1 MAQGQATKV
10 KKKKKSVL
18 KRAAQSRERA
28 EVNRA
33 NRTRVRTMMRRLR
46 TAITAGD
53 ATAAGNLL
61 HPTMSAIDQ
70 AIAKGVLHEN
80 TANRYKSRLTLAY
93 NGVKAFSDHMLVAD
107 WEAGS
112 WKQPQIIPFGPISFS
127 PALTPFHYGQAI
139 FEGFT
144 AHRTANSGIAL
155 FRPRDNFARMNRSAA
170 RLAMPEIPESLFLEG
185 VAELV
190 RLDRDWVP
198 HREGG
203 ALYVR
208 PTYFG
213 VDDTLLV
220 RPANRFRLIVM
231 TSPVGPYF
239 SQPIRL
245 LAEERFVRAF
255 PGGTGDSKAA
265 GNYAGGLLAARLAQE
280 KGFHNVLWLDG
291 VERRYVEESGVM
303 NVFFVLDGKAITP
316 PLNGTILPGVTRDSA
331 LTLLREMGITAE
343 QRQISI
349 DEVLSAHAAG
359 KLTEA
364 FGAGTAAIV
373 APIACIR
380 YRDRELQFPAVSDSS
395 VSARLRSRLVAI
407 QTGREPDK
415 HNWLLPV

>member
-1 MAQGQATKV
+1 MSTPI
-10 KKKKKSVL
+10 SV
-18 KRAAQSRERA
+18 
-28 EVNRA
+28 
-33 NRTRVRTMMRRLR
+33 TRV
-46 TAITAGD
+46 
-53 ATAAGNLL
+53 
-61 HPTMSAIDQ
+61 SQ
-70 AIAKGVLHEN
+70 
-80 TANRYKSRLTLAY
+80 SRLTEALRE
-93 NGVKAFSDHMLVAD
+93 NSEFGSTFSDHMFVAD
-107 WEAGS
+107 WEAGG
-112 WKQPQIIPFGPISFS
+112 WKPAQIIPFGPLSFS

-139 FEGFT
+139 FEGFK
-144 AHRTANSGIAL
+144 AHRTTNGGAAL
-155 FRPRDNFARMNRSAA
+155 FRPRENFARLNRSAA
-170 RLAMPEIPESLFLEG
+170 RLAMPEIPEPLFLDG
-185 VAELV
+185 VTQLV

-208 PTYFG
+208 PVYFG

-220 RPANRFRLIVM
+220 RPANRFRFIIM
-231 TSPVGPYF
+231 TCPVGPYF
-239 SQPIRL
+239 AQPIRL

-303 NVFFVLDGKAITP
+303 NVFFVVDGKAITP
-316 PLNGTILPGVTRDSA
+316 PLGGTILRGVTRDSS
-331 LTLLREMGITAE
+331 LTLLRDLGIPVE
-343 QRQISI
+343 ERQISI
-349 DEVLSAHAAG
+349 DELLSAHDAG

-380 YRDRELQFPAVSDSS
+380 YRDRDLQFPAVSDSS
-395 VSARLRSRLVAI
+395 VAARLRSRLVAI

>member
-1 MAQGQATKV
+1 MSSPIASTRV
-10 KKKKKSVL
+10 
-18 KRAAQSRERA
+18 AQSRLTEA
-28 EVNRA
+28 
-33 NRTRVRTMMRRLR
+33 LR
-46 TAITAGD
+46 
-53 ATAAGNLL
+53 
-61 HPTMSAIDQ
+61 
-70 AIAKGVLHEN
+70 EN
-80 TANRYKSRLTLAY
+80 SEFGST
-93 NGVKAFSDHMLVAD
+93 FSDHMFVAD
-107 WEAGS
+107 WESAA
-112 WKQPQIIPFGPISFS
+112 WKPPQIVPFGPLSFS

-139 FEGFT
+139 FEGFK
-144 AHRTANSGIAL
+144 AHRTPAGVAL
-155 FRPRDNFARMNRSAA
+155 FRPRENFSRFNRSAA
-170 RLAMPEIPESLFLEG
+170 RLAMPEIPESLFLDG
-185 VAELV
+185 AKELI
-190 RLDRDWVP
+190 RLDRDWIP

-231 TSPVGPYF
+231 TCPVGPYF
-239 SQPIRL
+239 AQPIRL
-245 LAEERFVRAF
+245 LAEERFIRAF

-303 NVFFVLDGKAITP
+303 NVFFVLDGRAITP
-316 PLNGTILPGVTRDSA
+316 PLGGTILPGVTRDSA
-331 LTLLREMGITAE
+331 LTLLREMGIPAE
-343 QRQISI
+343 ERQISI

-380 YRDRELQFPAVSDSS
+380 YRDHDLQFPAVSDSS
-395 VSARLRSRLVAI
+395 VAARLRARLVGI
-407 QTGREPDK
+407 QTGREPDI

>member
-1 MAQGQATKV
+1 MSTPIAVA
-10 KKKKKSVL
+10 
-18 KRAAQSRERA
+18 
-28 EVNRA
+28 
-33 NRTRVRTMMRRLR
+33 RV
-46 TAITAGD
+46 
-53 ATAAGNLL
+53 
-61 HPTMSAIDQ
+61 SQ
-70 AIAKGVLHEN
+70 
-80 TANRYKSRLTLAY
+80 SRLTEALRENSEFGAT
-93 NGVKAFSDHMLVAD
+93 FSDHMLVAD

-112 WKQPQIIPFGPISFS
+112 WKPAQIVPFGPLSFS

-139 FEGFT
+139 FEGFK
-144 AHRTANSGIAL
+144 AHRIPNGGVAL
-155 FRPRDNFARMNRSAA
+155 FRPRENFARMNRSAA
-170 RLAMPEIPESLFLEG
+170 RLAMPEIPESLFFEG
-185 VAELV
+185 VTQLV

-208 PTYFG
+208 PVYFG

-220 RPANRFRLIVM
+220 RPANRFRFIIM
-231 TSPVGPYF
+231 TCPVGPYF
-239 SQPIRL
+239 AQPIRL

-291 VERRYVEESGVM
+291 IERRYVEESGVM
-303 NVFFVLDGKAITP
+303 NVFFVVDGKAITP
-316 PLNGTILPGVTRDSA
+316 PLGGTILRGVTRDSS
-331 LTLLREMGITAE
+331 LTLLRDLGIPVE
-343 QRQISI
+343 ERQISI

-380 YRDRELQFPAVSDSS
+380 YRDRDLQFAAVSDSS
-395 VSARLRSRLVAI
+395 VATRLRSRLVAI
-407 QTGREPDK
+407 QTGRELDK

>member
-1 MAQGQATKV
+1 MSTAIPV
-10 KKKKKSVL
+10 
-18 KRAAQSRERA
+18 
-28 EVNRA
+28 
-33 NRTRVRTMMRRLR
+33 TRV
-46 TAITAGD
+46 
-53 ATAAGNLL
+53 
-61 HPTMSAIDQ
+61 SQ
-70 AIAKGVLHEN
+70 
-80 TANRYKSRLTLAY
+80 SRLTGAARQEFGIRATLSRHQVV
-93 NGVKAFSDHMLVAD
+93 GEL
-107 WEAGS
+107 ETGS
-112 WKQPQIIPFGPISFS
+112 WKQPQIVPFGPISFS

-139 FEGFT
+139 FEGFK
-144 AHRTANSGIAL
+144 AHRTAGGGVAL
-155 FRPRDNFARMNRSAA
+155 FRPRENFTRLNRSAT
-170 RLAMPEIPESLFLEG
+170 RLAMPDIPELLFLEG

-203 ALYVR
+203 SLYVR

-239 SQPIRL
+239 AQPIRL

-265 GNYAGGLLAARLAQE
+265 GNYAGGLLPARLAQE

-303 NVFFVLDGKAITP
+303 NIFFVLDGKAITP
-316 PLNGTILPGVTRDSA
+316 PLGGTILPGVTRNSA
-331 LTLLREMGITAE
+331 LTLLREMGIAAE
-343 QRQISI
+343 ERQISI
-349 DEVLSAHAAG
+349 DELLSAHTAG

-380 YRDRELQFPAVSDSS
+380 YRDRDLQFPAVTDSS
-395 VSARLRSRLVAI
+395 VAARLRSRLVAI
-407 QTGREPDK
+407 QTGREADK

>member
-1 MAQGQATKV
+1 MSTPIPV
-10 KKKKKSVL
+10 
-18 KRAAQSRERA
+18 
-28 EVNRA
+28 
-33 NRTRVRTMMRRLR
+33 TRV
-46 TAITAGD
+46 
-53 ATAAGNLL
+53 
-61 HPTMSAIDQ
+61 SS
-70 AIAKGVLHEN
+70 
-80 TANRYKSRLTLAY
+80 SRLTETLRENSEFGAT
-93 NGVKAFSDHMLVAD
+93 FSDHMFVAD
-107 WEAGS
+107 CEAGS
-112 WKQPQIIPFGPISFS
+112 WKQPQIVPFGPLSFS

-139 FEGFT
+139 FEGFK
-144 AHRTANSGIAL
+144 AHRIPNGGVAL
-155 FRPRDNFARMNRSAA
+155 FRPRENFARLNRSAA
-170 RLAMPEIPESLFLEG
+170 RLAMPEIPEPLFLEG
-185 VAELV
+185 VKELV
-190 RLDRDWVP
+190 RLDRDWIP

-231 TSPVGPYF
+231 TCPVGPYF
-239 SQPIRL
+239 AQPIRL

-291 VERRYVEESGVM
+291 VERRFVEESGVM
-303 NVFFVLDGKAITP
+303 NIFFVLDGKAITP
-316 PLNGTILPGVTRDSA
+316 PLAGTILPGVTRDSA
-331 LTLLREMGITAE
+331 LTLLREMGIPVE
-343 QRQISI
+343 ERQISI

-380 YRDRELQFPAVSDSS
+380 YRESELQFPAATDSS
-395 VSARLRSRLVAI
+395 VAARLRARLVAV
-407 QTGREPDK
+407 QTGRAPDK

>member
-1 MAQGQATKV
+1 
-10 KKKKKSVL
+10 
-18 KRAAQSRERA
+18 
-28 EVNRA
+28 
-33 NRTRVRTMMRRLR
+33 
-46 TAITAGD
+46 
-53 ATAAGNLL
+53 
-61 HPTMSAIDQ
+61 
-70 AIAKGVLHEN
+70 
-80 TANRYKSRLTLAY
+80 
-93 NGVKAFSDHMLVAD
+93 
-107 WEAGS
+107 
-112 WKQPQIIPFGPISFS
+112 
-127 PALTPFHYGQAI
+127 
-139 FEGFT
+139 
-144 AHRTANSGIAL
+144 
-155 FRPRDNFARMNRSAA
+155 MNRSAT

-185 VAELV
+185 VIELV

-203 ALYVR
+203 SLYVR

-303 NVFFVLDGKAITP
+303 NIFFVLDGKAITP
-316 PLNGTILPGVTRDSA
+316 PLTGTILPGVTCDSA
-331 LTLLREMGITAE
+331 LTLLREMGIPAE
-343 QRQISI
+343 ERQISI

-359 KLTEA
+359 KLSEA

-373 APIACIR
+373 APIACIC
-380 YRDRELQFPAVSDSS
+380 YRDRDLQFPAVADSS
-395 VSARLRSRLVAI
+395 VAARLRARLVAI
-407 QTGREPDK
+407 QTGREPDQ

>member
-1 MAQGQATKV
+1 MSRPIAITQV
-10 KKKKKSVL
+10 
-18 KRAAQSRERA
+18 AQSRLTEA
-28 EVNRA
+28 
-33 NRTRVRTMMRRLR
+33 LR
-46 TAITAGD
+46 
-53 ATAAGNLL
+53 
-61 HPTMSAIDQ
+61 
-70 AIAKGVLHEN
+70 EN
-80 TANRYKSRLTLAY
+80 SEFGST
-93 NGVKAFSDHMLVAD
+93 FSDHMFVAD

-112 WKQPQIIPFGPISFS
+112 WKTPQIVPFGPISFS

-139 FEGFT
+139 FEGFK
-144 AHRTANSGIAL
+144 AHSTPAGVAL
-155 FRPRDNFARMNRSAA
+155 FRPRENFSRLNRSAA
-170 RLAMPEIPESLFLEG
+170 RLAMPEIPEPLFLEG
-185 VAELV
+185 VKELV
-190 RLDRDWVP
+190 RLDRDWIP

-231 TSPVGPYF
+231 TCPVGPYF
-239 SQPIRL
+239 AQPIRL

-255 PGGTGDSKAA
+255 AGGTGDSKAA

-303 NVFFVLDGKAITP
+303 NVFLVLDGKAITP
-316 PLNGTILPGVTRDSA
+316 PLGGTILPGVTRDSA
-331 LTLLREMGITAE
+331 LTLLREMGIPAVE
-343 QRQISI
+343 RQISI
-349 DEVLSAHAAG
+349 DELLSAHAAG

-380 YRDRELQFPAVSDSS
+380 YRDRDLQFPAVTDSS
-395 VSARLRSRLVAI
+395 VAARLRSRLVAI
-407 QTGREPDK
+407 QTGREPDI

>member
-1 MAQGQATKV
+1 MSAPIPI
-10 KKKKKSVL
+10 
-18 KRAAQSRERA
+18 
-28 EVNRA
+28 
-33 NRTRVRTMMRRLR
+33 TRV
-46 TAITAGD
+46 
-53 ATAAGNLL
+53 
-61 HPTMSAIDQ
+61 SQ
-70 AIAKGVLHEN
+70 
-80 TANRYKSRLTLAY
+80 SRLTEALRENSEFGAT
-93 NGVKAFSDHMLVAD
+93 FSDHMLVAD

-112 WKQPQIIPFGPISFS
+112 WKHPQIVPFGPISFS

-139 FEGFT
+139 FEGFKV
-144 AHRTANSGIAL
+144 
-155 FRPRDNFARMNRSAA
+155 FRPRENFVRLNRSAA
-170 RLAMPEIPESLFLEG
+170 RLAMPGIPEPLFLQG
-185 VAELV
+185 VTELV
-190 RLDRDWVP
+190 RLDRDWIP

-213 VDDTLLV
+213 IDDTLLV

-231 TSPVGPYF
+231 TCPVGPYF
-239 SQPIRL
+239 AQPIRL
-245 LAEERFVRAF
+245 LAEERYVRAF

-280 KGFHNVLWLDG
+280 RGFHNVLWLDG

-316 PLNGTILPGVTRDSA
+316 PLSGTILPGVTRDSA
-331 LTLLREMGITAE
+331 LTLLREMGISAE
-343 QRQISI
+343 ERQIPI
-349 DEVLSAHAAG
+349 DEILSAHAAG

-380 YRDRELQFPAVSDSS
+380 YRDRDLQFSAVADSS
-395 VSARLRSRLVAI
+395 VAARLRSRLVAI

>member
-1 MAQGQATKV
+1 MSTPIPV
-10 KKKKKSVL
+10 
-18 KRAAQSRERA
+18 
-28 EVNRA
+28 
-33 NRTRVRTMMRRLR
+33 TRV
-46 TAITAGD
+46 
-53 ATAAGNLL
+53 
-61 HPTMSAIDQ
+61 SQ
-70 AIAKGVLHEN
+70 
-80 TANRYKSRLTLAY
+80 SRLTEVLRENSEFGAT
-93 NGVKAFSDHMLVAD
+93 FSDHMLVAD

-112 WKQPQIIPFGPISFS
+112 WKQPQIVPFGPISFS

-139 FEGFT
+139 FEGFK
-144 AHRTANSGIAL
+144 AHRTANRGLAL
-155 FRPRDNFARMNRSAA
+155 FRPRENFARMNRSAT

-185 VAELV
+185 VTELV

-203 ALYVR
+203 SLYVR

-213 VDDTLLV
+213 VDDSLLV

-303 NVFFVLDGKAITP
+303 NIFFVLDGKAITP
-316 PLNGTILPGVTRDSA
+316 PLTGTILPGVTRDSA
-331 LTLLREMGITAE
+331 LTLLREMGIPAE
-343 QRQISI
+343 ERQISI

-359 KLTEA
+359 KLSEA
-364 FGAGTAAIV
+364 FGAGKSPLSRDGVCGRARQLAACCR
-373 APIACIR
+373 P
-380 YRDRELQFPAVSDSS
+380 
-395 VSARLRSRLVAI
+395 
-407 QTGREPDK
+407 GRAGRWRGTISPSQ
-415 HNWLLPV
+415 P

>member
-1 MAQGQATKV
+1 MSTPIPIT
-10 KKKKKSVL
+10 SV
-18 KRAAQSRERA
+18 
-28 EVNRA
+28 
-33 NRTRVRTMMRRLR
+33 
-46 TAITAGD
+46 
-53 ATAAGNLL
+53 
-61 HPTMSAIDQ
+61 SA
-70 AIAKGVLHEN
+70 
-80 TANRYKSRLTLAY
+80 SRLTEALREDSEFGAT
-93 NGVKAFSDHMLVAD
+93 FSDHMLVAD
-107 WEAGS
+107 WEKGS
-112 WKQPQIIPFGPISFS
+112 WKQPQIVPFGPISFS

-139 FEGFT
+139 FEGFK
-144 AHRTANSGIAL
+144 AHRIPNGSVAL
-155 FRPRDNFARMNRSAA
+155 FRPRENFVRLNRSAS
-170 RLAMPEIPESLFLEG
+170 RLAMPEIPEQLFLEG
-185 VAELV
+185 VKELV
-190 RLDRDWVP
+190 RLDRDWIP

-213 VDDTLLV
+213 IDDTLLV

-231 TSPVGPYF
+231 TCPVGPYF

-280 KGFHNVLWLDG
+280 KGYHNVLWLDG

-316 PLNGTILPGVTRDSA
+316 PLSGTILPGVTRDSA
-331 LTLLREMGITAE
+331 LTLLREIGVPAE
-343 QRQISI
+343 ERQISI
-349 DEVLSAHAAG
+349 DEVLSTHAAG

-380 YRDRELQFPAVSDSS
+380 YRDRDLQFPTVSDSS
-395 VSARLRSRLVAI
+395 VAARLRSRLVAI
-407 QTGREPDK
+407 QTGREPDT

>member
-1 MAQGQATKV
+1 MSQPIPV
-10 KKKKKSVL
+10 
-18 KRAAQSRERA
+18 
-28 EVNRA
+28 
-33 NRTRVRTMMRRLR
+33 TRV
-46 TAITAGD
+46 
-53 ATAAGNLL
+53 
-61 HPTMSAIDQ
+61 SQ
-70 AIAKGVLHEN
+70 
-80 TANRYKSRLTLAY
+80 SRLTEALRE
-93 NGVKAFSDHMLVAD
+93 NSEFGSTFSDHMFVAD

-112 WKQPQIIPFGPISFS
+112 WKPPQIVPFGSISFS

-139 FEGFT
+139 FEGFK
-144 AHRTANSGIAL
+144 AHRVPADGVAL
-155 FRPRDNFARMNRSAA
+155 FRPLENFSRLNRSAA
-170 RLAMPEIPESLFLEG
+170 RLAMPEIPETLFLDG
-185 VAELV
+185 VTQLV

-203 ALYVR
+203 SLYVR
-208 PTYFG
+208 PVYFG

-220 RPANRFRLIVM
+220 RPANRYRLIVM
-231 TSPVGPYF
+231 TCPVGPYF

-291 VERRYVEESGVM
+291 TERRYVEESGVM
-303 NVFFVLDGKAITP
+303 NVFFVLDSAAITP
-316 PLNGTILPGVTRDSA
+316 PLGGTILPGVTRDSA
-331 LTLLREMGITAE
+331 LTLLRELGIPVQERRITM
-343 QRQISI
+343 
-349 DEVLSAHAAG
+349 DELLSAHAAG

-380 YRDRELQFPAVSDSS
+380 YRERELQFPRAVDSS
-395 VSARLRSRLVAI
+395 VAARLRSRLVAI
-407 QTGREPDK
+407 QTGREPDR